1 MSLIPRPEA
10 LRRTTT
16 TMIGVIDA
24 VRVGIR
30 RPELLEISTHFPL
43 LLDFIQLNIERPDY
57 SPFPTLLTE
66 LCYIVAPLSLL
77 LTSAQVSR
85 RCVQNEFVASY

>member
-1 MSLIPRPEA
+1 MDNKRYTAHSPTGSLA
-10 LRRTTT
+10 
-16 TMIGVIDA
+16 MIGVIDA

-57 SPFPTLLTE
+57 SPFPTLPTE

-77 LTSAQVSR
+77 LTSAQVILLTGK
-85 RCVQNEFVASY
+85 V